1 MVAHDRH
8 LKEMVERLPVTREE
22 IARISGMGEKRAARY
37 GDAFLVV
44 IRDYRS
50 RLSDAGGVPQ
60 VKTKSGI

>member
-22 IARISGMGEKRAARY
+22 IARMSGMGEKRAAKY

-50 RLSDAGGVPQ
+50 RLSDAGGVPP